1 MCGRYSQRQP
11 AEVIAKAFEV
21 DNVPALEPRY
31 NVAPTQSVPTVLQPS
46 VSKNRQ
52 FKMMHWGL
60 IPKWAKDSKIG
71 SKLIN
76 ARAETVAEK
85 PAFKSAFRKRRCL
98 VLADGFYEWQQQENK
113 KQKQP
118 YYFFLKDGQP
128 FAFAGL
134 WEQWED
140 ASGEVIDSCTLLTTD
155 ANELMRPVHNRMPV
169 ILNPKDYER
178 WLDSELKEPEQ
189 LQPLLRPYST
199 QEMLTYPVST
209 VVNKPSNDDTECIKS
224 IEASLK

>member
-46 VSKNRQ
+46 ISKNRQ

-98 VLADGFYEWQQQENK
+98 VLTDGFYEWQQQENK

-140 ASGEVIDSCTLLTTD
+140 ASGEVVNSCTLLTTD

-169 ILNPKDYER
+169 ILHPKDYEP
-178 WLDSELKEPEQ
+178 WLDSELKELEQ

-199 QEMLTYPVST
+199 QDMLAYPVST
-209 VVNKPSNDDTECIKS
+209 VVNKPSNDNAECIKS

>member
-1 MCGRYSQRQP
+1 MCGRYSQRQS
-11 AEVIAKAFEV
+11 ADVIAKAFEV

-31 NVAPTQSVPTVLQPS
+31 NIAPTQSVPTVLQPS
-46 VSKNRQ
+46 VSQSRQ
-52 FKMMHWGL
+52 FKMLHWGL

-71 SKLIN
+71 AKLIN

-85 PAFKSAFRKRRCL
+85 PSFRSAFRKRRCL

-118 YYFFLKDGQP
+118 YYFRLNDGQP

-140 ASGEVIDSCTLLTTD
+140 VSGEAIDSCTLLTTD

-178 WLDSELKEPEQ
+178 WLDPEVKEPEQ

-199 QEMLTYPVST
+199 QEMLAYPVST
-209 VVNKPSNDDTECIKS
+209 AVNKPSNDNAECIKS

>member
-98 VLADGFYEWQQQENK
+98 VLADGFYEWQQQDNK

-209 VVNKPSNDDTECIKS
+209 VVNKPSNDNTECIKS

>member
-11 AEVIAKAFEV
+11 AEVIAQAFDV

-31 NVAPTQSVPTVLQPS
+31 NIAPTQPVSTVLQPS
-46 VSKNRQ
+46 DSKNRQ
-52 FKMMHWGL
+52 FKMMRWGL
-60 IPKWAKDSKIG
+60 IPKWSKDSKIG
-71 SKLIN
+71 AKLIN

-98 VLADGFYEWQQQENK
+98 VLADGFYEWQQQENT

-118 YYFFLKDGQP
+118 YYFHLKDEQP

-134 WEQWED
+134 WEQWQD

-155 ANELMRPVHNRMPV
+155 ANELMRPIHNRMPV
-169 ILNPKDYER
+169 ILNPNDYER
-178 WLDSELKEPEQ
+178 WIDPEVKEPER

-199 QEMLTYPVST
+199 QEMIAYPVST
-209 VVNKPSNDDTECIKS
+209 TVNRPSNDNAECIKS
-224 IEASLK
+224 AEAPLK

>member
-1 MCGRYSQRQP
+1 MCGRYTQRQS

-21 DNVPALEPRY
+21 DNVPALESRY
-31 NVAPTQSVPTVLQPS
+31 NIAPTQSVPTVLQS
-46 VSKNRQ
+46 SASSDRK

-71 SKLIN
+71 AKLIN

-118 YYFFLKDGQP
+118 YYFRLKDEQP

-140 ASGEVIDSCTLLTTD
+140 ASGEVVNSCTLLTTD
-155 ANELMRPVHNRMPV
+155 ANELMRPIHNRMPV
-169 ILNPKDYER
+169 ILNPKSYEL
-178 WLDSELKEPEQ
+178 WLDPELKEHER

-199 QEMLTYPVST
+199 QEMLAYPVST
-209 VVNKPSNDDTECIKS
+209 TVNKPSNDNAECINS

>member
-1 MCGRYSQRQP
+1 MCGRYSQRQS
-11 AEVIAKAFEV
+11 ADVIAKAFEV

-31 NVAPTQSVPTVLQPS
+31 NIAPTQSVPTVLQPS
-46 VSKNRQ
+46 VSQAWQ
-52 FKMMHWGL
+52 FKMLYWGL

-71 SKLIN
+71 AKLIN

-85 PAFKSAFRKRRCL
+85 PSFRSAFRKRRCL

-118 YYFFLKDGQP
+118 YYFRLNDGQP

-140 ASGEVIDSCTLLTTD
+140 VSGEAIDSCTLLTTD

-178 WLDSELKEPEQ
+178 WLDPEVKEPEQ

-199 QEMLTYPVST
+199 QEMLAYPVST
-209 VVNKPSNDDTECIKS
+209 AVNKPSNDNAECIKS

>member
-1 MCGRYSQRQP
+1 MCGRYSQHQS
-11 AEVIAKAFEV
+11 AEVIAQAFEV
-21 DNVPALEPRY
+21 DDVPALEPRY
-31 NVAPTQSVPTVLQPS
+31 NIAPTQSVPIVLQSS
-46 VSKNRQ
+46 VSKTRQ

-71 SKLIN
+71 TKLIN

-85 PAFKSAFRKRRCL
+85 PSFKSAFRKRRCL
-98 VLADGFYEWQQQENK
+98 VVADGFYEWQQQENK

-118 YYFFLKDGQP
+118 YYFRLNDGQP

-140 ASGEVIDSCTLLTTD
+140 ASGEVINSCTLLTTD

-169 ILNPKDYER
+169 ILNPKDYEQ
-178 WLDSELKEPEQ
+178 WLDPEVKEPER

-199 QEMLTYPVST
+199 QEMLAYPVST
-209 VVNKPSNDDTECIKS
+209 AVNKPSNDNAECIKS
-224 IEASLK
+224 IEASLP

>member
-1 MCGRYSQRQP
+1 MLY
-11 AEVIAKAFEV
+11 
-21 DNVPALEPRY
+21 
-31 NVAPTQSVPTVLQPS
+31 
-46 VSKNRQ
+46 
-52 FKMMHWGL
+52 WGL

-71 SKLIN
+71 AKLIN

-85 PAFKSAFRKRRCL
+85 PSFKSAFRKRRCL

-118 YYFFLKDGQP
+118 YYFRLNDGQP

-140 ASGEVIDSCTLLTTD
+140 VSGEAIDSCTLLTTD

-178 WLDSELKEPEQ
+178 WLDPEVKEPEQ

-199 QEMLTYPVST
+199 QEMLAYPVST
-209 VVNKPSNDDTECIKS
+209 AVNKPSNDNAECIKS